1 MKWSIKRLNMEIYQL
16 YVNKYEF
23 RNHRILHKFFWV
35 WPRLTFHTALGRSN
49 PDMPYIS
56 KYQTLPSRNVIMWNL
71 LEIEVSGYSELWAWS
86 HRKRWAWGSGSI
98 ERHFLQWLV
107 WIMVQLGQYRRDN
120 RLHPL
125 WVVWHW
131 ELGIPTVEHR

>member
-1 MKWSIKRLNMEIYQL
+1 MEIYQL

-71 LEIEVSGYSELWAWS
+71 LEIEVSGIVNCELEAIERDGPGGLEALRGISYSDWYGLWFS
-86 HRKRWAWGSGSI
+86 LDSI
-98 ERHFLQWLV
+98 EEITVFIH
-107 WIMVQLGQYRRDN
+107 Y
-120 RLHPL
+120 
-125 WVVWHW
+125 
-131 ELGIPTVEHR
+131 ELYGIGNWASQQ